1 MFGVGLNIQHNRYI
15 WKVHSFLIVMLTI
28 LIPEQAFP
36 VLTMEDATKSNPE
49 MRRWSVQGDN
59 NLCEPDNSPV
69 NLAAHVQ
76 LAWTPH
82 KSWVHSCLWP

>member
-1 MFGVGLNIQHNRYI
+1 MKSPFILNCDANHPHSRAGL
-15 WKVHSFLIVMLTI
+15 
-28 LIPEQAFP
+28 P

-82 KSWVHSCLWP
+82 KS